1 MVKLYT
7 LAEIAY
13 ELRYSGRDHER
24 SVRRLF
30 QRFGIQILRRDR
42 GTFLVTEHQLAALV
56 DAMKCS
62 PSENVV
68 AFGTSVARS
77 ASVAKPV
84 ASKNTLRDAIAE
96 RMRRHTELALK
107 AS

>member
-1 MVKLYT
+1 MLKLYT
-7 LAEIAY
+7 LAEVADD
-13 ELRYSGRDHER
+13 LRYSGRDRER

-30 QRFGIQILRRDR
+30 LRYGVPILRRDR
-42 GTFLVTEHQLAALV
+42 GTFLITDQQLTALV

-68 AFGTSVARS
+68 VFGTSVARS

-96 RMRRHTELALK
+96 RMRRHTELVLK